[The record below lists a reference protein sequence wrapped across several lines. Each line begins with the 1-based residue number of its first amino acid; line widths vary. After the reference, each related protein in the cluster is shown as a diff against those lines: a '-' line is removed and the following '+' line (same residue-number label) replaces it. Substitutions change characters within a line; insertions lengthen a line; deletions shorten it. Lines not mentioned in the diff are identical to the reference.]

1 MSETIYESDFTKYL
15 PQALASDIK
24 MVALAKA
31 ITDELLTVSGEMK
44 NVLIYARIDDLPE
57 ELVDVLAYDLHVDWY
72 DYSYPLAAKRD
83 LLKAV

>member
-31 ITDELLTVSGEMK
+31 ITDELLTVSG
-44 NVLIYARIDDLPE
+44 
-57 ELVDVLAYDLHVDWY
+57 
-72 DYSYPLAAKRD
+72 
-83 LLKAV
+83 